1 MSPMPVGI
9 NRQWLLAERPQGKV
23 DGANFRLVETPIP
36 SPAQG
41 QALVRNLWI
50 SLHPTALLAILPPES
65 EGGIPIGGVM
75 TGDCASQVIESRLP
89 GFEPGDLVDS
99 FSSWEDYS
107 LIDGTGFIP
116 ARKFSPDIPPNLAI
130 GTLGVTGMAAY
141 FGVLE
146 VGRPRA
152 GEIFVVSA
160 AAGGV
165 GSVAAQI
172 AKIQGARVIG
182 IAGGKEKRDWLLNEA
197 GLDAVIDHRS
207 EDVGK
212 RLDELCSQGI
222 DVYFDNVGGAIL
234 DEALNRLRQNGRVV
248 LCGGT
253 SRYAQASLP
262 PGPRNYLNLVM
273 INGRMEGILAKDYL
287 PRFPEAVAAM
297 RKWLASGQ
305 LKSKEDIVVGLENA
319 PAAFARNF
327 TSANV
332 GKQLLKIADPPL
344 PFRVE
349 S

>member
-1 MSPMPVGI
+1 MTNGI
-9 NRQWLLAERPQGKV
+9 NRQWLLAKRPEGK
-23 DGANFRLVETPIP
+23 AEEAKFRWAEGPIP
-36 SPAQG
+36 SPADG

-50 SLHPTALLAILPPES
+50 SFHPTALLSISAAES
-65 EGGIPIGGVM
+65 EGGMPIGGVM
-75 TGDCASQVIESRLP
+75 QGDLASQVIESRLP
-89 GFEPGDLVDS
+89 GFEPGDLVQG
-99 FSSWEDYS
+99 FAGWEDYS
-107 LIDGTGFIP
+107 AIDGQGFIP
-116 ARKFSPDIPPNLAI
+116 ARKFSPDIPPNLAL

-152 GEIFVVSA
+152 GETFVVSA

-172 AKIQGARVIG
+172 AKIQGLRVIG
-182 IAGGKEKRDWLLNEA
+182 IAGGKEKCDWLLHEV
-197 GLDAVIDHRS
+197 GLDGVIDHRS

-212 RLDELCSQGI
+212 RLDELCPQGI
-222 DVYFDNVGGAIL
+222 DIYFDNVGGAIL
-234 DEALNRLRQNGRVV
+234 DEALARLRQNGRVV

-253 SRYAQASLP
+253 SRYGKNPQP
-262 PGPRNYLNLVM
+262 PGPQNYLALVM

-297 RKWLASGQ
+297 RGWLRSGQ
-305 LKSKEDIVVGLENA
+305 LKSKDDIVVGLENA

-327 TSANV
+327 TGANV

-344 PFRVE
+344 PLRPE
-349 S
+349 G